1 MSKAKRIS
9 VLAMIVSAAML
20 LSFIESRLPSFT
32 AVPGIK
38 VGLANIAVTF
48 ALYKLG
54 VKEAAVV
61 SAVRVCLMALLFGS
75 LVSMIYGLSGAL
87 LSLIIMSL
95 LKGLRRF
102 SPVGVSVV
110 GGVAHNVGQIAA
122 ACILLRTSAIAYYL
136 PVLLLTGMLAGVV
149 TGTAAGILIK
159 RLK

>member
-136 PVLLLTGMLAGVV
+136 PVLLLTGTLAGVV